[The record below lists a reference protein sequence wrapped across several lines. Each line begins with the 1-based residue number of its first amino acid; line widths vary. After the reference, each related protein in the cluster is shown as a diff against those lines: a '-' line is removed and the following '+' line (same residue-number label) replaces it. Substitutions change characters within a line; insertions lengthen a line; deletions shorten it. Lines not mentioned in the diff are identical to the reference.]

1 MSGAM
6 MRFVEVV
13 KQYAGKE
20 QVDLSVEIE
29 VPGNWFGGTEMGS
42 LSASERRQKY
52 KAQAVEYAEVREFP
66 GASARARKV
75 KEPAIRFI
83 CLDDASSDPNSDGY
97 WMRLSQWNRFRHDTF
112 KDRPE
117 DEMPFIVGTGPSSTL
132 AAELDSGGATSKPVQ
147 SCEIKQVFKLASQGV
162 HVQKDK
168 KEIPCF
174 FWTCTQKNCKLQG
187 NPIKEMRKGTGMLF
201 RHLKTCN
208 EALWRKLRLSSQH
221 SKALLD
227 DEGEEIEVSL
237 ETSTCIV
244 VPRSHGL

>member
-1 MSGAM
+1 

-13 KQYAGKE
+13 KHYPGQQ
-20 QVDLSVEIE
+20 QVNLSVEIE
-29 VPGNWFGGTEMGS
+29 VPGSWFGGTEMGS

-75 KEPAIRFI
+75 KETAIRFI

-97 WMRLSQWNRFRHDTF
+97 WMQLSQWNRFRHDTF
-112 KDRPE
+112 KERPD
-117 DEMPFIVGTGPSSTL
+117 DEMPFILGSSVL
-132 AAELDSGGATSKPVQ
+132 AAELDSAGATAKPVQ
-147 SCEIKQVFKLASQGV
+147 SCQIKQVFTCVSQGV
-162 HVQKDK
+162 HVQKNK

-174 FWTCTQKNCKLQG
+174 YWTCTQKNCKLQG
-187 NPIKEMRKGTGMLF
+187 KPIKEMRKGTGLLF
-201 RHLKTCN
+201 RHLRTCN
-208 EALWRKLRLSSQH
+208 EALWRQLRLSSKH
-221 SKALLD
+221 SKALQD

-237 ETSTCIV
+237 ETSTCTI